1 MTRRPN
7 GTFMLGAGGRTKGT
21 RNRLAAKVFED
32 IFAHW
37 CEPSVAEASTCKGQA
52 ALEMLY
58 RERPGDYLRLTASV
72 LPKEF
77 VFESAM
83 AELNDDQIDDL
94 LMALRQRMMETR
106 EAAPMLPARKDEVI
120 N

>member
-77 VFESAM
+77 IFESAT
-83 AELNDDQIDDL
+83 AELDDEQIDEL
-94 LMALRQRMMETR
+94 LGALRQRMMEQR
-106 EAAPMLPARKDEVI
+106 AAVPLLPAKDEVQL
-120 N
+120 

>member
-1 MTRRPN
+1 M
-7 GTFMLGAGGRTKGT
+7 FMADAGGRTKGT

-37 CEPSVAEASTCKGQA
+37 CEPAVQGAEACKGQA
-52 ALEMLY
+52 ALELLY

-77 VFESAM
+77 VFESAVG
-83 AELNDDQIDDL
+83 ELDDAQIDEL
-94 LMALRQRMMETR
+94 LMALRQRMMEAR

>member
-1 MTRRPN
+1 MTNRRAN
-7 GTFMLGAGGRTKGT
+7 GTFGFGGGPGRTKGT

-37 CEPSVAEASTCKGQA
+37 CEAEGDRCKGQV
-52 ALEMLY
+52 ALELLY

-77 VFESAM
+77 VFESTVG
-83 AELNDDQIDDL
+83 ELDDDQVDEL
-94 LMALRQRMMETR
+94 LMALRQRMV
-106 EAAPMLPARKDEVI
+106 EARAAVPLLPARDEEVV